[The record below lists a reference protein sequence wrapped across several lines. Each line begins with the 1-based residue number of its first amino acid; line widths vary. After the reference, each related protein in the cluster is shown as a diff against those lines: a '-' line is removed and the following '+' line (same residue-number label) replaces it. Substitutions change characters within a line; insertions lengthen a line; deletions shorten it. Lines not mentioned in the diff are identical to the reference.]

1 MMTFEIERKKKSK
14 EELLGSRT
22 LLRLHRALD
31 FTKQFLQEL
40 VEMDDNDKV
49 ATMAGDVYK
58 RTLANFHPWLIRKAA
73 GLALYS
79 LPSRQDLIKKIAPDG
94 IEEVVLKEKMQGC
107 IQNIDVV
114 YNDIEKL
121 YTKYSLHELP

>member
-1 MMTFEIERKKKSK
+1 MTFEMERNKKSK
-14 EELLGSRT
+14 EELFGSRT

-40 VEMDDNDKV
+40 VAMDNNDKV
-49 ATMAGDVYK
+49 STMAGEVYK
-58 RTLANFHPWLIRKAA
+58 RTLANFHPWLIRNAA
-73 GLALYS
+73 KLALYS

-94 IEEVVLKEKMQGC
+94 IEEAVLKEKMEAC

-114 YNDIEKL
+114 YLEIEKL
-121 YTKYSLHELP
+121 YTKHSLHELP

>member
-1 MMTFEIERKKKSK
+1 
-14 EELLGSRT
+14 
-22 LLRLHRALD
+22 
-31 FTKQFLQEL
+31 
-40 VEMDDNDKV
+40 
-49 ATMAGDVYK
+49 MAGDVYK

-114 YNDIEKL
+114 YNDIERL